1 MAIATWIMITSKM
14 IMENPYVEIDGEDG
28 RAELALPYVYNWRR
42 EELY

>member
-28 RAELALPYVYNWRR
+28 RAELALPYVYTWRR